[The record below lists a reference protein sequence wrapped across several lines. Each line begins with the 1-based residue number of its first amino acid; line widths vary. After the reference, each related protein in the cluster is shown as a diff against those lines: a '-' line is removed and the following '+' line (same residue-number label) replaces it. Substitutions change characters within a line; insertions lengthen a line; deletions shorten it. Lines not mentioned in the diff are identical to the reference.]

1 MRNKMTTMT
10 IEEIRRICDCL
21 NCKHSMKC
29 PHRESIRRVPLSS
42 GGVGACWNL
51 KEQLGVENDNK

>member
-1 MRNKMTTMT
+1 MTTLT

-21 NCKHSMKC
+21 NCEHSNTC
-29 PHRESIRRVPLSS
+29 PHRESYRRFPLSS

-51 KEQLGVENDNK
+51 KEQFKADE